1 MSPRGLSEMQ
11 SRLHGSIRT
20 DGYYSVDVWIGS
32 PPRKFSLM
40 VDTGSALTI
49 VPCSSCS
56 PCGAHMNPPYS
67 PSASNSYLPVSCR
80 GGPCAGNR
88 CDRQQRCAY
97 SRRYAEESTSD
108 GFLSSDLVSFSP
120 PPPPPAPASSAA
132 VPKEERAFA
141 RLDSRPSASSSSSF
155 FSWWWW
161 PFSPSPSAVASASS
175 ASSSSSSPS
184 LSAPAEASSASPST
198 SSSTSAQVQSSAPGP
213 VPPLPRVLFGCAEA
227 ETGALSRQA
236 ADGVL
241 GLGRG
246 AYSLLAQLVSARAVA
261 AEVFSICYGGG
272 GGAAESAELAKGA
285 GNGGSGWGLWRRKGG
300 MGSGGGKGGGGA
312 GGEGEMGRLGG
323 ERGAMIMGP
332 VGLRAPAVIQY
343 TAFDRTRV
351 GTPFYQVVVSQI
363 LIGGDP
369 LPVEDASLLFS
380 SGYGVVVDSG
390 TSFSYLPAPLF
401 EAFKHSVMARV
412 ARGVKMLTDTE
423 PQYQSM
429 CFRSTT
435 WTALQAST
443 LASFFPS
450 VEVVFGEGAIY
461 RLDPENFLFQHRKRS
476 GVFCIGVFP
485 NPDQGTILG
494 GLMFRNTMLTFDR
507 VNDRLGFWKTP
518 CDQLMTHIVSPGA
531 PGLEP
536 GPEPGL
542 GAGSE
547 SGSGLEEEG
556 SDIRPAAR
564 TMKPLGRGRDPRD
577 PYAEEQARSGGGSAA
592 GLGAGTGGPKP
603 DVGTQPSSIT
613 TQDATTRGVSA
624 RDVTVRGDSSSSS
637 ATSRSKR
644 APDAGPA
651 GSDDD
656 MAMVWAVADAMP
668 SYRPVDSTGCAG
680 CASHVDM
687 ELRFPWL
694 SSAQLDALEGQL
706 TDELIRELL
715 LEPGQVVIQS
725 VWGTSP
731 SGAAAEVWLV
741 PYAGTTFLPAITVQ
755 RVNSTIR
762 QHAMHLSPAFG
773 PYNLSSFNA
782 PPPDFSGSAAQ
793 SHSKPQ
799 LRWLWFLVA
808 IPLFL
813 LCIAAAVWFRV
824 GQKEGETEAGRKRFV
839 TVGRR
844 LQQEA
849 LESERSERMERHDR
863 IERFE
868 RHNKMIALTAQ
879 GSGSSP
885 KQVPGFGLMSGSVH

>member
-56 PCGAHMNPPYS
+56 PCGAHMRRLSLLRPRFLLRS
-67 PSASNSYLPVSCR
+67 PS
-80 GGPCAGNR
+80 
-88 CDRQQRCAY
+88 
-97 SRRYAEESTSD
+97 
-108 GFLSSDLVSFSP
+108 
-120 PPPPPAPASSAA
+120 PPAPAASAA
-132 VPKEERAFA
+132 VVPKEERASA
-141 RLDSRPSASSSSSF
+141 REGSRPSASSSFSF

-175 ASSSSSSPS
+175 ASSPPSSSAHAQASPASPSSSS
-184 LSAPAEASSASPST
+184 A
-198 SSSTSAQVQSSAPGP
+198 TSAQVQSSAPGP

-246 AYSLLAQLVSARAVA
+246 AYSLLAQLMLSSPSSSPHPR
-261 AEVFSICYGGG
+261 
-272 GGAAESAELAKGA
+272 
-285 GNGGSGWGLWRRKGG
+285 
-300 MGSGGGKGGGGA
+300 
-312 GGEGEMGRLGG
+312 
-323 ERGAMIMGP
+323 
-332 VGLRAPAVIQY
+332 
-343 TAFDRTRV
+343 

-363 LIGGDP
+363 LIAGEP
-369 LPVEDASLLFS
+369 LPVEDAPLLFS
-380 SGYGVVVDSG
+380 SGFGVVVDSG

-401 EAFKHSVMARV
+401 EAFKHSIMARV

-429 CFRSTT
+429 CFRSTS

-443 LASFFPS
+443 LGSFFPS
-450 VEVVFGEGAIY
+450 VEVVFGEGAVY

-518 CDQLMTHIVSPGA
+518 CDQLMSHIVSPGA
-531 PGLEP
+531 PGSEP

-542 GAGSE
+542 DAGSE
-547 SGSGLEEEG
+547 PGSEPGSGLGEELG
-556 SDIRPAAR
+556 SDIRPAPR
-564 TMKPLGRGRDPRD
+564 RVNPLGRGRDPRD
-577 PYAEEQARSGGGSAA
+577 PYTEEQAHPGGGSAA
-592 GLGAGTGGPKP
+592 GVGPGSGGPKP
-603 DVGTQPSSIT
+603 DDGILRTSVPTSKDVP
-613 TQDATTRGVSA
+613 AK
-624 RDVTVRGDSSSSS
+624 DVTVRDVAVGGGSSSSSSS
-637 ATSRSKR
+637 ASSRSKR

-651 GSDDD
+651 GGDDD

-687 ELRFPWL
+687 ELRFPLL

-755 RVNSTIR
+755 RVETTIR
-762 QHAMHLSPAFG
+762 QHAMHLSPPFG

-824 GQKEGETEAGRKRFV
+824 GRKEAESEAGRKRFV

-849 LESERSERMERHDR
+849 MESERSERMERHDR

-879 GSGSSP
+879 GSGPSP
-885 KQVPGFGLMSGSVH
+885 KQATGPGSMSGSIH

>member
-1 MSPRGLSEMQ
+1 MSPRGL
-11 SRLHGSIRT
+11 
-20 DGYYSVDVWIGS
+20 YYSVDVWIGS

-56 PCGAHMNPPYS
+56 PCGAHM
-67 PSASNSYLPVSCR
+67 
-80 GGPCAGNR
+80 
-88 CDRQQRCAY
+88 
-97 SRRYAEESTSD
+97 
-108 GFLSSDLVSFSP
+108 
-120 PPPPPAPASSAA
+120 
-132 VPKEERAFA
+132 
-141 RLDSRPSASSSSSF
+141 
-155 FSWWWW
+155 
-161 PFSPSPSAVASASS
+161 
-175 ASSSSSSPS
+175 
-184 LSAPAEASSASPST
+184 
-198 SSSTSAQVQSSAPGP
+198 SSAPGP

-300 MGSGGGKGGGGA
+300 MGSGGGKVGGGA
-312 GGEGEMGRLGG
+312 REQGEMGRLGG

-332 VGLRAPAVIQY
+332 VGLRAPAVMQY
-343 TAFDRTRV
+343 TAFDRMRYTGFDRACEEAQLV
-351 GTPFYQVVVSQI
+351 RISDAVQYTGFDRMRIGTPFYQVVVSQI
-363 LIGGDP
+363 LIGGEP
-369 LPVEDASLLFS
+369 LPVEDAPLLFS

-429 CFRSTT
+429 CFRSTS
-435 WTALQAST
+435 WTSLQAST

-450 VEVVFGEGAIY
+450 VELVFGEGAIY

-531 PGLEP
+531 PGSEP
-536 GPEPGL
+536 GPEPGF

-547 SGSGLEEEG
+547 SGSGLEEELG

-564 TMKPLGRGRDPRD
+564 TMNPLGRGRDPRD
-577 PYAEEQARSGGGSAA
+577 PYTEEQARSGGGSAA

-603 DVGTQPSSIT
+603 DEGTHPSSMT
-613 TQDATTRGVSA
+613 TQDATTRGVPA

-637 ATSRSKR
+637 ASSRSKR

-687 ELRFPWL
+687 ELRFPLL

-755 RVNSTIR
+755 RVNSTIS

-782 PPPDFSGSAAQ
+782 PPPDFSGSVAQ

-824 GQKEGETEAGRKRFV
+824 GRKEGETEAGRKRFV

-849 LESERSERMERHDR
+849 MESERSERMERHDR

>member
-1 MSPRGLSEMQ
+1 M
-11 SRLHGSIRT
+11 T
-20 DGYYSVDVWIGS
+20 
-32 PPRKFSLM
+32 
-40 VDTGSALTI
+40 
-49 VPCSSCS
+49 
-56 PCGAHMNPPYS
+56 
-67 PSASNSYLPVSCR
+67 
-80 GGPCAGNR
+80 
-88 CDRQQRCAY
+88 
-97 SRRYAEESTSD
+97 
-108 GFLSSDLVSFSP
+108 
-120 PPPPPAPASSAA
+120 
-132 VPKEERAFA
+132 
-141 RLDSRPSASSSSSF
+141 
-155 FSWWWW
+155 
-161 PFSPSPSAVASASS
+161 
-175 ASSSSSSPS
+175 
-184 LSAPAEASSASPST
+184 
-198 SSSTSAQVQSSAPGP
+198 APGP

-300 MGSGGGKGGGGA
+300 MGSGGGKVGGGA
-312 GGEGEMGRLGG
+312 REQGEMGRLGG

-332 VGLRAPAVIQY
+332 VGLRAPAVMQY
-343 TAFDRTRV
+343 TAFDRMRV
-351 GTPFYQVVVSQI
+351 SDAVQYTGFDRMRIGTPFYQVVVSQI
-363 LIGGDP
+363 LIGGEP
-369 LPVEDASLLFS
+369 LPVEDAPLLFS

-429 CFRSTT
+429 CFRSTS

-450 VEVVFGEGAIY
+450 VELVFGEGAIY

-494 GLMFRNTMLTFDR
+494 GEWLHWYYSHLPTLPFHHRKRSGVLCIGVFPNSGQGTIVGGLMFRNTMLTFDR

-531 PGLEP
+531 PGSEP
-536 GPEPGL
+536 GPEPGF

-547 SGSGLEEEG
+547 SGSGLEEELG

-564 TMKPLGRGRDPRD
+564 TMNPLGRGRDPRD
-577 PYAEEQARSGGGSAA
+577 PYTEEQARSGGGSAA

-603 DVGTQPSSIT
+603 DEGTHPSSMT
-613 TQDATTRGVSA
+613 TQDATTRGVPA

-637 ATSRSKR
+637 ASSRSKR

-687 ELRFPWL
+687 ELRFPLL

-715 LEPGQVVIQS
+715 LEPGQVRAQGGKGRYGQGGARGGKEWAGEGQVVIQS

-755 RVNSTIR
+755 RVNSTIS

-782 PPPDFSGSAAQ
+782 PPPDFSGSVAQ

-824 GQKEGETEAGRKRFV
+824 GRKEGETEAGRKRFV

-849 LESERSERMERHDR
+849 MESERSERMERHDR

>member
-56 PCGAHMNPPYS
+56 PCGAHM
-67 PSASNSYLPVSCR
+67 
-80 GGPCAGNR
+80 
-88 CDRQQRCAY
+88 
-97 SRRYAEESTSD
+97 
-108 GFLSSDLVSFSP
+108 
-120 PPPPPAPASSAA
+120 
-132 VPKEERAFA
+132 
-141 RLDSRPSASSSSSF
+141 
-155 FSWWWW
+155 
-161 PFSPSPSAVASASS
+161 
-175 ASSSSSSPS
+175 
-184 LSAPAEASSASPST
+184 
-198 SSSTSAQVQSSAPGP
+198 
-213 VPPLPRVLFGCAEA
+213 
-227 ETGALSRQA
+227 
-236 ADGVL
+236 
-241 GLGRG
+241 
-246 AYSLLAQLVSARAVA
+246 
-261 AEVFSICYGGG
+261 
-272 GGAAESAELAKGA
+272 
-285 GNGGSGWGLWRRKGG
+285 
-300 MGSGGGKGGGGA
+300 
-312 GGEGEMGRLGG
+312 
-323 ERGAMIMGP
+323 RGAMIMGP
-332 VGLRAPAVIQY
+332 VGLRAPAVMQY
-343 TAFDRTRV
+343 TAFDRMRV

-363 LIGGDP
+363 LVAGEP
-369 LPVEDASLLFS
+369 LPVEDAPLLFS

-429 CFRSTT
+429 CFRSTS

-443 LASFFPS
+443 LGAFFPS
-450 VEVVFGEGAIY
+450 VEVVFGEGAVY

-531 PGLEP
+531 PGSEP
-536 GPEPGL
+536 GPEPG
-542 GAGSE
+542 SE
-547 SGSGLEEEG
+547 LGSGLGEELG
-556 SDIRPAAR
+556 SDIRPAPR
-564 TMKPLGRGRDPRD
+564 RVNPLGRGRDPRD
-577 PYAEEQARSGGGSAA
+577 PYTEEQARSGGGSAV
-592 GLGAGTGGPKP
+592 GLGAGSGGPKP
-603 DVGTQPSSIT
+603 DDGTRRSSVP
-613 TQDATTRGVSA
+613 TTRDVTA
-624 RDVTVRGDSSSSS
+624 RDVTARDVTARDVTARDGTVRGGSSITSSST
-637 ATSRSKR
+637 TSRGKR

-651 GSDDD
+651 GGDDD

-687 ELRFPWL
+687 ELRFPML

-741 PYAGTTFLPAITVQ
+741 PYAGTTFLPSITVQ
-755 RVNSTIR
+755 RVDSTIR
-762 QHAMHLSPAFG
+762 QHTMHLSPEFG

-824 GQKEGETEAGRKRFV
+824 GRKEAETEAGRKRFV

-844 LQQEA
+844 LQQEG
-849 LESERSERMERHDR
+849 LESERSERMERHER

-868 RHNKMIALTAQ
+868 RHSKMVALTAQ

-885 KQVPGFGLMSGSVH
+885 KQVPGFGLMTASVH